1 MPFWQF
7 FRMGWNGCALLG
19 QPSRIPHR
27 NWKIFFVSGADECIE
42 RLEDKIRECLF
53 LLKYSKITV
62 CWRFRIHC
70 SISSTCYK
78 TLIKPIWKHLF
89 YYNLFNFFQQKRGLD
104 VNRYA
109 TKKTIAQ
116 GMLDVALL
124 TANASQL
131 KYVLQLGEERHEFYH
146 LMLALIILSI
156 VLQVCWKN
164 WNNFS

>member
-1 MPFWQF
+1 MDE
-7 FRMGWNGCALLG
+7 
-19 QPSRIPHR
+19 IP
-27 NWKIFFVSGADECIE
+27 VSTRDTHEQLAFQDQ
-42 RLEDKIRECLF
+42 RDA
-53 LLKYSKITV
+53 SKNA
-62 CWRFRIHC
+62 
-70 SISSTCYK
+70 SNNLYNNQSSVK
-78 TLIKPIWKHLF
+78 R
-89 YYNLFNFFQQKRGLD
+89 KRGLD

-156 VLQVCWKN
+156 VLQALVGILFLVIGGFNINEEPKKKVADILN
-164 WNNFS
+164 DIITILVFVITLINVIISGFGMSFVEPSSGIK